1 MPKAILM
8 LKRVDKVIRVING
21 MHKAILIF
29 IVLIAMIGVVWAQE
43 PGATGIGDPYFEML
57 GNGGYD
63 AQHYTLDLAVDMDD
77 NIISGTVT
85 MDAVA
90 TQDLSVFNLDF
101 IGFQISAITVN
112 DKSADY
118 LRKEGELSITPT
130 ELLVAGD
137 SFAVDVTYSGVPG
150 EDVEGLNI
158 FSAGWTRYKEGV
170 YVAGE
175 PAGASRWYPVNDH
188 PRDKATYT
196 FRITVP
202 EPYVVAANG
211 LLQASVDNGD
221 TTTYTWDMNQPM
233 ASYLATVNIADFA
246 LRTQD
251 GPDGLPIRNYFPARL
266 ADDALAV
273 FERTPEMIAYFSE
286 IFGPYPFEA
295 YGVVMADTP
304 LFFALETQSMSLF
317 GAEVVP
323 NAFTEAI
330 PRWSTGVE
338 SVVAHELAH
347 QWFGDSVSPANW
359 QDIWLNEG
367 FASYASALWIEHT
380 QGQEAFEKEMK
391 GYYGA
396 IDSRNYTPGL
406 PPEGDLFNRGVY
418 LQGAW
423 TLHALRLE
431 VGDETFFE
439 ILRTYYDRFKYANA
453 STADFIAVAEDVSGQ
468 DLSALFDAWLFDGG
482 VPPVPEMGLEP

>member
-1 MPKAILM
+1 MWKAI
-8 LKRVDKVIRVING
+8 VVVNG
-21 MHKAILIF
+21 MRKAILIL
-29 IVLIAMIGVVWAQE
+29 IILIAMMSVVWAQE
-43 PGATGIGDPYFEML
+43 PGAIGIGDPYFETL

-63 AQHYTLDLAVDMDD
+63 AQHYTLDLTVDMDE
-77 NIISGTVT
+77 NVISGTVT

-101 IGFQISAITVN
+101 LGFQISKITV
-112 DKSADY
+112 DDLPADY
-118 LRKEGELSITPT
+118 LRKESELSITPP
-130 ELLVAGD
+130 ESLAAGE

-150 EDVEGLNI
+150 DDIEGLNI
-158 FSAGWTRYKEGV
+158 FSAGWTRYKAGV

-211 LLQASVDNGD
+211 LLQDSVDNGD

-266 ADDALAV
+266 ADDAPVV
-273 FERTPEMIAYFSE
+273 FERTPEMIAYFNE

-295 YGVVMADTP
+295 YGVVMADTS

-317 GAEVVP
+317 GAEIVP
-323 NAFTEAI
+323 NAITDAI
-330 PRWSTGVE
+330 PRWSTAVE
-338 SVVAHELAH
+338 NVVAHELAH

-380 QGQEAFEKEMK
+380 QGQEAFEAEMK
-391 GYYGA
+391 GYYSA
-396 IDSRNYTPGL
+396 IDSRNYSPGE
-406 PPEGDLFNRGVY
+406 PPPDDLFNRGVY

-431 VGDETFFE
+431 VGDEVFFN

-453 STADFIAVAEDVSGQ
+453 STADFMAVSEEVSGQ
-468 DLSALFDAWLFDGG
+468 DLSALFEAWLFAGG
-482 VPPVPEMGLEP
+482 VPPVPEMGLKP